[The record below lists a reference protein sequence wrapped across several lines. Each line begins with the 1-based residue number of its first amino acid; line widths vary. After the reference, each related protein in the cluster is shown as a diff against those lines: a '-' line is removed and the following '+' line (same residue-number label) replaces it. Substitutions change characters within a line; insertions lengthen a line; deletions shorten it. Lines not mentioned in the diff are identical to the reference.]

1 MKKEDRIIS
10 SLFEDARNE
19 APKVS
24 FEQMAQR
31 LAEQVPVPPAEPTG
45 LSTVVKHF
53 LLKNIGL
60 NSIILVLGAG
70 LVYYGL
76 RPSTPTPELTS
87 VSENAVTEDSI
98 PSSLP
103 ILPIE
108 QSLIQTQK
116 AALPTPALLSPAE
129 LKQKRKFKPLSPSP
143 ATPNPNP
150 NPNPNTN
157 QLDST
162 NITESDPIE
171 TDLSSTA
178 RGSQKPWTDPATP
191 AGPPEMSTNPLSEP
205 GITTGPNPPVGP
217 QPADTPFMSG
227 FTINDKIKIDTN
239 QIHRTTPIVLKNTY
253 NQDATR
259 EFFTLLSS
267 YGFVLKK
274 KRHRFKDGLVRN
286 ISLHLT
292 HQEGLDF
299 KLKARRFKQ
308 LEFKLYFNESDQ
320 LFGFSIRMN
329 NKQEKEVKIISLK
342 ATGQI
347 TQQYRY

>member
-19 APKVS
+19 APQVS

-31 LAEQVPVPPAEPTG
+31 LAEQASVPPPAEPTG
-45 LSTVVKHF
+45 LSSAVRQL

-60 NSIILVLGAG
+60 NSIILVVGAG

-76 RPSTPTPELTS
+76 RPSTPTPELSS
-87 VSENAVTEDSI
+87 VTETVVAEDSI
-98 PSSLP
+98 PSALP

-116 AALPTPALLSPAE
+116 AALPSPSLLSPKE

-143 ATPNPNP
+143 NKPNPS
-150 NPNPNTN
+150 TN

-171 TDLSSTA
+171 TDLSSTV
-178 RGSQKPWTDPATP
+178 RGSQKPWTDPAPP
-191 AGPPEMSTNPLSEP
+191 AGPPKMTTDSPSNPS
-205 GITTGPNPPVGP
+205 ITTGPNPPVGP

-239 QIHRTTPIVLKNTY
+239 QIHRTTPIILKNTY

-292 HQEGLDF
+292 HKEGLDF
-299 KLKARRFKQ
+299 RLKARRFKE
-308 LEFKLYFNESDQ
+308 LEFKLYFDESDQ

-342 ATGQI
+342 AQGQI

>member
-24 FEQMAQR
+24 FEQMAQH
-31 LAEQVPVPPAEPTG
+31 LAEQVPVPPPSEPTG
-45 LSTVVKHF
+45 LSAAVKQL

-60 NSIILVLGAG
+60 NSIILVVGAG

-87 VSENAVTEDSI
+87 VTQIEVAEDSI
-98 PSSLP
+98 PSALP

-108 QSLIQTQK
+108 QLIQTQK
-116 AALPTPALLSPAE
+116 AALPSPSLLSSAE
-129 LKQKRKFKPLSPSP
+129 SQQKRKFKPLVPSP
-143 ATPNPNP
+143 ATPNPS
-150 NPNPNTN
+150 TN
-157 QLDST
+157 QSESTDST
-162 NITESDPIE
+162 EPDPKE
-171 TDLSSTA
+171 TDLYSKVN
-178 RGSQKPWTDPATP
+178 GSQKPGTDSVPP
-191 AGPPEMSTNPLSEP
+191 NGPVERSTDAPYEP
-205 GITTGPNPPVGP
+205 GLTTGPNPPVGP
-217 QPADTPFMSG
+217 QPADSPMMSG
-227 FTINDKIKIDTN
+227 FTIQDKIKIDTN
-239 QIHRTTPIVLKNTY
+239 EIHRTTPIVLKNTY
-253 NQDATR
+253 NQDATQ

-299 KLKARRFKQ
+299 RLKARRFKQ
-308 LEFKLYFNESDQ
+308 LEFKLYFDEADQ

-329 NKQEKEVKIISLK
+329 NNQEKEEKIISLK
-342 ATGQI
+342 AKGQI

>member
-24 FEQMAQR
+24 FEQMAQH
-31 LAEQVPVPPAEPTG
+31 LAEQVPVLPLAEPTG
-45 LSTVVKHF
+45 LSATVKQL

-60 NSIILVLGAG
+60 NSIILVVGAG
-70 LVYYGL
+70 LAYYGL
-76 RPSTPTPELTS
+76 KPSTPTPELSS
-87 VSENAVTEDSI
+87 VTKNVLAEDSI
-98 PSSLP
+98 PPALP

-116 AALPTPALLSPAE
+116 VALPSPPLLSPAD
-129 LKQKRKFKPLSPSP
+129 LKQKRKFNPLSSSP
-143 ATPNPNP
+143 ATSKPS
-150 NPNPNTN
+150 TT
-157 QLDST
+157 QADST
-162 NITESDPIE
+162 NIAEPDPIN
-171 TDLSSTA
+171 TDLSSTV
-178 RGSQKPWTDPATP
+178 RDSQRPWTGPVPP
-191 AGPPEMSTNPLSEP
+191 AGPPLISTDSPSEP
-205 GITTGPNPPVGP
+205 GITTGLTPPAGP
-217 QPADTPFMSG
+217 MPPDSPIMSG
-227 FTINDKIKIDTN
+227 STINDKIKIDTSE
-239 QIHRTTPIVLKNTY
+239 IFSSTPIVLKNTY

-286 ISLHLT
+286 VSLHLT
-292 HQEGLDF
+292 HREGLDF

-320 LFGFSIRMN
+320 LFGFSICMN
-329 NKQEKEVKIISLK
+329 NNHEKEEKIISLK
-342 ATGQI
+342 AKGQI
-347 TQQYRY
+347 IQQYRY